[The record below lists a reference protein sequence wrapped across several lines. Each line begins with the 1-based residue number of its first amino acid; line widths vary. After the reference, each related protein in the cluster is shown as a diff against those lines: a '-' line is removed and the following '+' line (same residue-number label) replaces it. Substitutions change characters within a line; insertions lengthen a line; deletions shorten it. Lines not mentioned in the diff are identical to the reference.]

1 MSFRN
6 LKIQSVTSM
15 LMLVRTPHLSHHIIY
30 LDDNLGAWSGQ
41 GLTSHPSPRQG
52 PFQLENGSPMDAAQL
67 LGLTPGVQ
75 IQWTFHGHWFLT
87 YGDEI
92 LALQR
97 MFLLDIFRN
106 TTTSPG
112 IRVTRLWSQNKN
124 SLKSQRYW
132 KGWISLSSSGGAL
145 GRVGTTELRHEES
158 AVQSGRL
165 QTPCLSSHNICQ
177 VD

>member
-1 MSFRN
+1 
-6 LKIQSVTSM
+6 M

-177 VD
+177 VDWRTRVLLPQTYL